1 MEQIEKVNNVLF
13 ELEQLTEKDKEAVL
27 QSLVESKYRK
37 TLEERID
44 LSKKKNVGR
53 PSKLQPHITERLLIA
68 LRQGAS
74 IDMATKFA
82 GISHDLYQIWAKKAR
97 DYQDTLRKIEQRRI
111 EFEVEYEARGRKGR
125 KFVLTPYEKNITEN
139 ANKETMDCV
148 ELFVLIDQA
157 VAECGVRDLS
167 LITKAAQNGAWTA
180 AAFRLGKRF
189 PNDYGARAD
198 EQAQINVNVGFNY
211 VEINRAVPL
220 ARPKDFREAERRS
233 ISAAE
238 QGIIDVEASEPS

>member
-13 ELEQLTEKDKEAVL
+13 EVEQLTEKDKEAVL

-37 TLEERID
+37 SLEERID
-44 LSKKKNVGR
+44 LSKKKNIGR
-53 PSKLQPHITERLLIA
+53 PSKMQPHITERLLIA

-74 IDMATKFA
+74 IDMACKFA

-97 DYQDTLRKIEQRRI
+97 DYQDTLRKIETRRI
-111 EFEVEYEARGRKGR
+111 EHEAIGVGAFK
-125 KFVLTPYEKNITEN
+125 LTPYEKNITEK

-157 VAECGVRDLS
+157 IAECGVRDLS
-167 LITKAAQNGAWTA
+167 LITKAAQQGAWTA

-189 PNDYGARAD
+189 PNDYGARAE

-238 QGIIDVEASEPS
+238 QGFIDAEEGEPS